1 MHDNSKL
8 LKHRNFIKSTLNV
21 CLTALNDSNYV
32 EIYSQK
38 WWKSLQK
45 DLAKLDKDVKFTL
58 ECNERLV
65 FKPFLITMIQN
76 INV

>member
-1 MHDNSKL
+1 MALAGNDTCHCQSTVNLPKIDKN
-8 LKHRNFIKSTLNV
+8 LKY
-21 CLTALNDSNYV
+21 A
-32 EIYSQK
+32 Q
-38 WWKSLQK
+38 
-45 DLAKLDKDVKFTL
+45 